1 MRSNAPYIRC
11 YAYRAFAYDV
21 TAAMLVFQ
29 FKIILI
35 NSFVWNTNMAAMAF
49 DELVPAWEWVQTL
62 YGVYKTMYTFQI
74 QINRNLFY

>member
-1 MRSNAPYIRC
+1 
-11 YAYRAFAYDV
+11 
-21 TAAMLVFQ
+21 
-29 FKIILI
+29 
-35 NSFVWNTNMAAMAF
+35 MAAMAF